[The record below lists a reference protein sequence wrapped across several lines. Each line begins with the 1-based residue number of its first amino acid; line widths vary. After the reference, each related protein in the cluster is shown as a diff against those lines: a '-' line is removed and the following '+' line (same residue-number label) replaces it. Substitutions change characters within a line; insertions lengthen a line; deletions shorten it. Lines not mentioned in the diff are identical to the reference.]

1 MLENIYISRHGF
13 RSNWVDSSITT
24 SVTGMSR
31 DPPLAA
37 HGLDQAQELAEFFA
51 NPPSG
56 EGLPVPEL
64 LFSSP
69 FFRCIQTATYTAKR
83 LGMPLK
89 LEHGVQEWYSQVLPD
104 TGLHPRPGHAEHL
117 KQFFPDVLDEAY
129 RSTVYASR
137 SGESVSELQA
147 RCDLFVD
154 AFVNR
159 IEAEYPNVKTV
170 AIFAHA
176 ASVIA
181 LGRSLTGD
189 RTKEIRAGCATTS
202 FYRRKSTSTS
212 DKSAQPELQSN
223 GTSHSTVN
231 GTKSTGT
238 VGCWDCLWDGRADYL
253 AQGEERNWGFQDI
266 TLNADGHVISDR
278 GDGNPVKPGDD
289 QPVGLAPG
297 MEKYL
302 TREDVY
308 SPLKRGTAAP
318 GQDVERAVLSMTAEP
333 SAKDTRPPALQRK
346 GSGAMIESRM

>member
-37 HGLDQAQELAEFFA
+37 HGLDQAEELAVFLA

-64 LFSSP
+64 IFSSP
-69 FFRCIQTATYTAKR
+69 FFRCVQTASYTAKR

-89 LEHGVQEWYSQVLPD
+89 LEHGVQEW
-104 TGLHPRPGHAEHL
+104 
-117 KQFFPDVLDEAY
+117 
-129 RSTVYASR
+129 
-137 SGESVSELQA
+137 
-147 RCDLFVD
+147 
-154 AFVNR
+154 
-159 IEAEYPNVKTV
+159 IEAEYPNVKSV

-189 RTKEIRAGCATTS
+189 KTKEIRAGCATTS
-202 FYRRKSTSTS
+202 FYRRKAPSTSNNA
-212 DKSAQPELQSN
+212 AQPEAKANKTSFHPPAN
-223 GTSHSTVN
+223 GK
-231 GTKSTGT
+231 KST

-253 AQGEERNWGFQDI
+253 TQGEERNWSFQDI
-266 TLNADGHVISDR
+266 ILNAEGHVISDR

-289 QPVGLAPG
+289 QPIGLAPG

-308 SPLKRGTAAP
+308 SPLKRGNAVP
-318 GQDVERAVLSMTAEP
+318 VQDIERAVLSMTAET
-333 SAKDTRPPALQRK
+333 SAKDTRPRTLQRK
-346 GSGAMIESRM
+346 SSGAMIESRM

>member
-37 HGLDQAQELAEFFA
+37 HGLDQAQELAKFLA
-51 NPPSG
+51 NPPPG
-56 EGLPVPEL
+56 EGLPVPDL
-64 LFSSP
+64 VFSSP
-69 FFRCIQTATYTAKR
+69 FYRCIQTASYTAKR

-117 KQFFPDVLDEAY
+117 KQFFPDILDEQY

-147 RCDLFVD
+147 RCDLFID

-176 ASVIA
+176 ASA
-181 LGRSLTGD
+181 
-189 RTKEIRAGCATTS
+189 KEIRAGCATTS
-202 FYRRKSTSTS
+202 FYRRKLPSTSN
-212 DKSAQPELQSN
+212 DAAQGEPGTN
-223 GTSHSTVN
+223 GTSTQPTAN
-231 GTKSTGT
+231 GTKST
-238 VGCWDCLWDGRADYL
+238 VGCWDCLWNGRADYL
-253 AQGEERNWGFQDI
+253 TQGEERNWGFQDI
-266 TLNADGHVISDR
+266 ILNAEGHVISDR

-289 QPVGLAPG
+289 QPIGLAPG
-297 MEKYL
+297 MEIYL

-308 SPLKRGTAAP
+308 SPLKRGTAGP
-318 GQDVERAVLSMTAEP
+318 GQDIERAVLSMTSES

-346 GSGAMIESRM
+346 ASGAMIESRM